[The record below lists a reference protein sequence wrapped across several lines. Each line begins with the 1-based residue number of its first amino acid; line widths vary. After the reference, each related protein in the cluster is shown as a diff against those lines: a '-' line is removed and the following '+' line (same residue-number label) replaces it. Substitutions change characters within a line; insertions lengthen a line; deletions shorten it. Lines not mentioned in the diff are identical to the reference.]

1 MFPTMFPNGNTK
13 SADLVIVLLLPSLN
27 HKYFLVNIDYLKND
41 LGTFYVSNI
50 YQNGNKKCRK
60 CRKSAD

>member
-1 MFPTMFPNGNTK
+1 MFPNYHKNGNK
-13 SADLVIVLLLPSLN
+13 
-27 HKYFLVNIDYLKND
+27 KYYLVNIDYLKND

-60 CRKSAD
+60 CRKSADSK

>member
-1 MFPTMFPNGNTK
+1 MFPNYHKNGNK
-13 SADLVIVLLLPSLN
+13 
-27 HKYFLVNIDYLKND
+27 KYYLVNIDYLKND